1 MLTSVRT
8 HRKPRGP
15 ALIGLVCVAAA
26 FRAGAAPE
34 PDAADTLAREF
45 LQPPRSAAPRVWW
58 HWMNGNITKEGVQL
72 DLAWMKRIGIG
83 GFQNFDASLGTPQVV
98 DQRLVFMTPPWKDAF
113 AYTVQ
118 LADELGLEMAIAGS
132 PGWSE
137 TGGPWVAPKDAMK
150 KVVWSE
156 TEVPGG
162 KRFRGLLPKPSG
174 ITGPFQ
180 SKRAAI
186 LNFAGGAEPPPPEF
200 YADSAVIAYRI
211 PAHPGALQAAL
222 TASAG
227 KPDIAAIGRGDSAGV
242 VALPMAA
249 GGAWIQYEL
258 KPPQKIYGVTFG
270 LQHIGLPRFLGGS
283 LTLAELQASDDGV
296 HFRKLAAIPT
306 DRGGLAQDPGQT
318 TLALPPTTARF
329 FRVAL
334 STPSGAAGVPGIDL
348 SALGL
353 APQPPPTEFRVSRFM
368 LHTAAV
374 VDHFEDKAAFAAT
387 PGLYALSTPPAP
399 ADVVI
404 ARGDVLDISGHM
416 SEGGRLDWS
425 PPPGRWVV
433 LRMGYS
439 LTGAKNSPASP
450 EATGLEVDKL
460 DRDAVRTYL
469 DRYLTQYQS
478 ASGGLLG
485 ARGVGFMVTDSWE
498 AGTQNWTPAL
508 FDEFRRRRGYDL
520 HAWLPVLTGQ
530 VVASAAAS
538 DGFLWDFRETL
549 GELLAENHYG
559 QLADSLRER
568 GMGLYSESHENGRA
582 FIGDGMQVKRH
593 ATVPMG
599 AMWTQKP
606 GVDAEQFGYDADVRE
621 SASVAHLYGQN
632 LVAAESFTA
641 GSGAWAW
648 SPETL
653 KPTADKE
660 MAMGLNRF
668 VIHTSVHQPL
678 IGKAPGLGLGP
689 FGQWFTR
696 NETWAEQ
703 AAPWIR
709 YLARSSYLLQQGRFV
724 ADVAYF
730 YGEDSNVTALFAGK
744 APPVPAGYNFDFI
757 NADTVLTALS
767 VDHGALA
774 APSGMHYRVLALDAN
789 AQHMSLPVL
798 KRLAGLVADGAT
810 IVGAR
815 PSDTPSLADDSR
827 EFAELA
833 TQVWGEVGGR
843 HGFGKGQT
851 ISGESLDVAL
861 PELGITP
868 DIDYAG
874 RDAKPGLLFVHRAL
888 ADGDLYYIDSR
899 KAQPQ
904 RVEVSFRVTGKAPE
918 LWHADSGEREAASY
932 RIVDGR
938 TLVPLELDPY
948 ETVFVVFR
956 RPGSG
961 PDLRVPA
968 HAETSLASVTGPW
981 QLQFQEGR
989 GAPAAAQRATL
1000 GSWSESSDP
1009 GIKYFSGTAT
1019 YTTTVKAG
1027 AGWLSRGTR
1036 LWLDLGEV
1044 KNIADVTLN
1053 GQDLGILWKPPFR
1066 VDMTDALKRGNN
1078 LLQIKVTNLW
1088 VNRLIG
1094 DRQPNTAQKFTFTT
1108 QAFYKADSPLLP
1120 SGLLGPVRIVQRR

>member
-1 MLTSVRT
+1 
-8 HRKPRGP
+8 
-15 ALIGLVCVAAA
+15 
-26 FRAGAAPE
+26 
-34 PDAADTLAREF
+34 
-45 LQPPRSAAPRVWW
+45 
-58 HWMNGNITKEGVQL
+58 
-72 DLAWMKRIGIG
+72 
-83 GFQNFDASLGTPQVV
+83 
-98 DQRLVFMTPPWKDAF
+98 
-113 AYTVQ
+113 
-118 LADELGLEMAIAGS
+118 
-132 PGWSE
+132 
-137 TGGPWVAPKDAMK
+137 
-150 KVVWSE
+150 
-156 TEVPGG
+156 
-162 KRFRGLLPKPSG
+162 
-174 ITGPFQ
+174 
-180 SKRAAI
+180 
-186 LNFAGGAEPPPPEF
+186 
-200 YADSAVIAYRI
+200 
-211 PAHPGALQAAL
+211 
-222 TASAG
+222 
-227 KPDIAAIGRGDSAGV
+227 
-242 VALPMAA
+242 
-249 GGAWIQYEL
+249 
-258 KPPQKIYGVTFG
+258 IYGVTLG

-283 LTLAELQASDDGV
+283 LTSAELQASDDGI
-296 HFRKLAAIPT
+296 HFRKLADIPT

-318 TLALPPTTARF
+318 TLALAPTTARF
-329 FRVAL
+329 FRVLL
-334 STPSGAAGVPGIDL
+334 STPSGGAGTPGIDL

-353 APQPPPTEFRVSRFM
+353 APVPPPSEYRVSRFM
-368 LHTAAV
+368 LHTCAV
-374 VDHFEDKAAFAAT
+374 VNHFEDKAAFAAT
-387 PGLYALSTPPAP
+387 PNLYAAPTPPAP

-404 ARGDVLDISGHM
+404 APGDVLDLTDHM
-416 SEGGRLDWS
+416 SADGRLDWS

-460 DRDAVRTYL
+460 DRNAVRTYL
-469 DRYLTQYQS
+469 DQYLAQYQS

-485 ARGVGFMVTDSWE
+485 ARGVGFVVTDSWE
-498 AGTQNWTPAL
+498 AGAQNWTPAL
-508 FDEFRRRRGYDL
+508 FDEFKRRRGYDL

-530 VVASAAAS
+530 VVQSAAAS
-538 DGFLWDFRETL
+538 ERFLWDFRETL
-549 GELLAENHYG
+549 GELLAQNHYG

-606 GVDAEQFGYDADVRE
+606 GLDAELFGYNADVRE

-660 MAMGLNRF
+660 MAMGVNRF

-678 IGKAPGLGLGP
+678 IGKPPGLALGP

-757 NADTVLTALS
+757 NADTVLTALR
-767 VDHGALA
+767 VDHGALT
-774 APSGMHYRVLALDAN
+774 APSGMQYRVLALDAN

-798 KRLAGLVADGAT
+798 KRLAEFVADGA
-810 IVGAR
+810 IIIGAR
-815 PSDTPSLADDSR
+815 PADTPSLADDAR

-833 TQVWGEVGGR
+833 AQVWGEGSGR
-843 HGFGKGQT
+843 HSFGKGET
-851 ISGESLDVAL
+851 LSGETLDVAL
-861 PELGITP
+861 AELGIAP
-868 DIDYAG
+868 DIEYRK
-874 RDAKPGLLFVHRAL
+874 RDSDSALLFVHRAL

-899 KAQPQ
+899 NSRAQ
-904 RVEVSFRVTGKAPE
+904 RVEVSFRVSGKAPE
-918 LWHADSGEREAASY
+918 LWHADSGEREAVSY

-938 TLVPLELDPY
+938 TLVPLDLGPY

-956 RPGSG
+956 RAGSAAG
-961 PDLRVPA
+961 LSLPLR
-968 HAETSLASVTGPW
+968 AESALANVTGPW
-981 QLQFQEGR
+981 QLRFQEGR
-989 GAPAAAQRATL
+989 GAPTGAIPISTL
-1000 GSWSESSDP
+1000 VSWSDSADP

-1019 YTTTVKAG
+1019 YTTTFKAD
-1027 AGWLSRGTR
+1027 AGWFARGAS
-1036 LWLDLGEV
+1036 LWLDLGDI
-1044 KNIADVTLN
+1044 KNLADVTLN
-1053 GQDLGILWKPPFR
+1053 GHSLGILWKTPFR
-1066 VDMTDALKRGNN
+1066 VDITDALKRGNN

-1094 DRQPNTAQKFTFTT
+1094 DQQPNAAQKITFTT
-1108 QAFYKADSPLLP
+1108 QVFYKADAPLLS
-1120 SGLLGPVRIVQRR
+1120 SGMLGPVRIVQRR